1 MSKVM
6 AKLKL
11 GYPLNRTCLFGT
23 VHYLFPFDLSSFM
36 WLALDRFKITILK

>member
-1 MSKVM
+1 VSKVM

-23 VHYLFPFDLSSFM
+23 IQCLFLFDLSSFM
-36 WLALDRFKITILK
+36 WLVLDRFKIIVLK